1 MLRRSLIATSATA
14 TATLALALGLGMS
27 APAVAAAPS
36 VPTARATQQVTS
48 TAPAATGAVT
58 ARTRSTQVTPTTEHH
73 IYDAIAGDRSMR
85 GWKRAGW
92 RVQRISLA
100 PGAPTWARATVHPT
114 RGQTD
119 DATVLLHKVAGRWR
133 VADLGTAQVGCGVA
147 PVKVL
152 RGLRLGGC

>member
-1 MLRRSLIATSATA
+1 MSRRSLIATTA
-14 TATLALALGLGMS
+14 TAALTLTLSLS
-27 APAVAAAPS
+27 APALAAP
-36 VPTARATQQVTS
+36 TS
-48 TAPAATGAVT
+48 APAAKPVAATHQVAATRARSAVV
-58 ARTRSTQVTPTTEHH
+58 TRATVNQ
-73 IYDAIAGDRSMR
+73 IYVAIANDKQLR
-85 GWKRAGW
+85 GWKRADW

-152 RGLRLGGC
+152 RGLRLGCS

>member
-36 VPTARATQQVTS
+36 VPTARATQQVTA
-48 TAPAATGAVT
+48 TAPAASGAVT
-58 ARTRSTQVTPTTEHH
+58 ARTRSTQVTRTTVHQ
-73 IYDAIAGDRSMR
+73 IYVAIAGDRSMR
-85 GWKRAGW
+85 GWKRADW